1 MKKVLNFFCNTKKG
15 QGIILGCAA
24 GMFITLVIG
33 LILSVPIFWIGG
45 KEYPTTWMN
54 SVAPYFFAP
63 FAGYAAFF
71 LFLFV
76 PYVSFIAY
84 SDKYKG
90 DGQGFMKWMSIF
102 CSIVPGGFIYS
113 FVAKALLIPTGLH
126 NLAGMLI
133 FGLFYLWIIKIILK
147 KPFSVAQ
154 TFIPLS

>member
-1 MKKVLNFFCNTKKG
+1 M
-15 QGIILGCAA
+15 LGCAA

-33 LILSVPIFWIGG
+33 LILCVPIFWIGG
-45 KEYPTTWMN
+45 KEYQTTWMN
-54 SVAPYFFAP
+54 SVAPYFFIP
-63 FAGYAAFF
+63 FAGYAALF

-84 SDKYKG
+84 SGKYNG
-90 DGQGFMKWMSIF
+90 DGQGFMKGMSIF

-133 FGLFYLWIIKIILK
+133 FGLFYLWIMKIILK

-154 TFIPLS
+154 TFMPLS